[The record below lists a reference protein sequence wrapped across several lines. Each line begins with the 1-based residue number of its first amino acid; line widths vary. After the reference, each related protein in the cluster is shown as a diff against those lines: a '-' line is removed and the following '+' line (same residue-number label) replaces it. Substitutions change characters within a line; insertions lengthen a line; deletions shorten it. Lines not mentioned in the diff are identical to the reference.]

1 MPVTTHPGYSRKN
14 MRFVTAQ
21 RGTRLSWVSLLGIL
35 CVALVLMT
43 GILQVTHSHP
53 SGQPDHDCSLCV
65 TAHHAVQ
72 AVVVVTLAVTS
83 RQIARFVPV
92 TFTPVPRQRFVLKLA
107 NRPPPLPP
115 AFA

>member
-1 MPVTTHPGYSRKN
+1 
-14 MRFVTAQ
+14 MRFVSAK
-21 RGTRLSWVSLLGIL
+21 RGAPLSWLSLLGIV

-65 TAHHAVQ
+65 TAHHVAQ
-72 AVVVVTLAVTS
+72 AVVVVTMALSS
-83 RQIARFVPV
+83 RPVARFVPE

-107 NRPPPLPP
+107 NRPPPVPSYV
-115 AFA
+115 A